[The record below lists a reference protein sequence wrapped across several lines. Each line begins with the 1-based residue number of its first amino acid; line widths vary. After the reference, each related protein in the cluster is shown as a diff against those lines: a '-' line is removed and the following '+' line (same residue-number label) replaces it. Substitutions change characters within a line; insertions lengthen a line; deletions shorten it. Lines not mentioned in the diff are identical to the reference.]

1 MLAGRFPLE
10 LKNCISNAKFKQSEI
25 IGIFFLMEGT
35 RRTNLHKSL
44 KLFLKEY
51 EKALWLFIDF
61 KLKSVR

>member
-10 LKNCISNAKFKQSEI
+10 LEKCISNAKSKQSEI
-25 IGIFFLMEGT
+25 IGIFFLMEGR

-51 EKALWLFIDF
+51 EKALGLFIDF
-61 KLKSVR
+61 KLKSVC